1 MSSRVLRSAEAASA
15 PAAEWRSAGG
25 GLARQRGMDA
35 PLQAREAQPGDPERA
50 VQARV
55 DAARQQGRSEG
66 EAAGLTRAAQRL
78 DPAIANLAAVTRELS
93 EQRARLRAEA
103 EEDTV
108 KLAVAIARRVLH
120 RELATDPE
128 AILGLVKAAFQKLNA
143 RETHRLR
150 VSPADAT
157 ILHENRARLEFPPRV
172 EIAADASLQPGSAEF
187 ETSRGELDA
196 SVDTQ
201 MAEIERGLA
210 DLMKKRAP

>member
-1 MSSRVLRSAEAASA
+1 MSSRVLRSSEAAAA
-15 PAAEWRSAGG
+15 PAVEWRSAGG
-25 GLARQRGMDA
+25 DGARQRGLGA
-35 PLQAREAQPGDPERA
+35 PRQAREPQTGDGEPA
-50 VQARV
+50 VQARL

-66 EAAGLTRAAQRL
+66 EAAGLARAAQRL
-78 DPAIANLAAVTRELS
+78 DPVIAHLTAATHELS
-93 EQRARLRAEA
+93 GQRARLRAEA

-120 RELATDPE
+120 RELSTDPE
-128 AILGLVKAAFQKLNA
+128 AILGLVKAAFQKLSA

-150 VSPADAT
+150 VSPADAA
-157 ILHENRARLEFPPRV
+157 ILQENRARLEFPPRV
-172 EIAADASLQPGSAEF
+172 EIAADASLQPGSALF

-210 DLMKKRAP
+210 DLMKKRGP